1 MADEMV
7 SINCF
12 KKQKRMKIQTITA
25 TKTANIIIDFFSNI
39 DRIDDYFRLRKIERV
54 KDLPVPIPGFGLED
68 DMFQNYDMHPE
79 DMDIEVAQ
87 IDNQTFNAML
97 EKVASFSP
105 DQAPGKELK
114 LVVKE
119 KNTNTLLGF
128 IKLGSPIINSK
139 PRNDYLGGV
148 PELTIFNQRAIM
160 GFFIV
165 PVQPFGFNYLGGK
178 LLALICCSHQVRE
191 MLNEKYDTEFCL
203 FETTSL
209 YGNIKGTSM
218 YDGLKPFLRYK
229 GDTESKFVPT
239 FGEEVYSSCK
249 KIIEDDIQD
258 NLNKLYDTSSR
269 KLKITKKIISL
280 VKASLKESDEN
291 LYEKFVSAIAKAESV
306 TTRKRFYMSDY
317 GFENV
322 RDVLLG
328 KTDTLIKGQNYDKHD
343 LENIISWWKRKAT
356 SRYNNLKAENKV
368 RKELEVWN
376 KDTMNKIDIIR

>member
-1 MADEMV
+1 
-7 SINCF
+7 
-12 KKQKRMKIQTITA
+12 
-25 TKTANIIIDFFSNI
+25 
-39 DRIDDYFRLRKIERV
+39 
-54 KDLPVPIPGFGLED
+54 
-68 DMFQNYDMHPE
+68 MFQSYDMVPE
-79 DMDIEVAQ
+79 DMDIEVTQ

-139 PRNDYLGGV
+139 PRNNYLGDV

-160 GFFIV
+160 GFVIV

-178 LLALICCSHQVRE
+178 LLALICTSHKVRE
-191 MLNEKYDTEFCL
+191 MLNDKYDTEFCL

-218 YDGLKPFLRYK
+218 YDGLKPFLRFK
-229 GDTESKFVPT
+229 GDTISKFVPT
-239 FGEEVYSSCK
+239 LGEEAYSSCK

-258 NLNKLYDTSSR
+258 EIIHKDASSR
-269 KLKITKKIISL
+269 KLKITSKIISL
-280 VKASLKESDEN
+280 VKNSLRETDIN
-291 LYEKFVSAIAKAESV
+291 LYEKFVSAIEKAESV
-306 TTRKRFYMSDY
+306 TTQKRFYMSDY
-317 GFENV
+317 GFENT

-376 KDTMNKIDIIR
+376 AETMNKIDIIR

>member
-1 MADEMV
+1 
-7 SINCF
+7 
-12 KKQKRMKIQTITA
+12 MKIQTTTA
-25 TKTANIIIDFFSNI
+25 VKTANIIIDFFSNI

-68 DMFQNYDMHPE
+68 DMFQDYDMYPE

-119 KNTNTLLGF
+119 KNTNTMLGF

-139 PRNDYLGGV
+139 PRNNYLGDV

-160 GFFIV
+160 GFVIV
-165 PVQPFGFNYLGGK
+165 PIQPFGFNYLGGK
-178 LLALICCSHQVRE
+178 LLALICCSHKVRE
-191 MLNEKYDTEFCL
+191 MINEKYDTEFCL

-218 YDGLKPFLRYK
+218 YDGLKPFLRFK

-239 FGEEVYSSCK
+239 LGEEAYASCK
-249 KIIEDDIQD
+249 KIIEDDVQD
-258 NLNKLYDTSSR
+258 EIIHKDASSR
-269 KLKITKKIISL
+269 KLKITTKMISL
-280 VKASLKESDEN
+280 IKISLRESDID
-291 LYEKFVSAIAKAESV
+291 LYEKFVSAITKAEGV
-306 TTRKRFYMSDY
+306 TTQKRFYMSDY
-317 GFENV
+317 GFENT

-328 KTDTLIKGQNYDKHD
+328 KTDILIKGQNYHKHD
-343 LENIISWWKRKAT
+343 LENIINWWKRKAT
-356 SRYNNLKAENKV
+356 NRYNNLKANDKV

-376 KDTMNKIDIIR
+376 AETMNKIDIIR

>member
-1 MADEMV
+1 
-7 SINCF
+7 
-12 KKQKRMKIQTITA
+12 MKIQQDSA

-39 DRIDDYFRLRKIERV
+39 NRIDDYFRLRKIERV

-79 DMDIEVAQ
+79 DMDIEVTR

-139 PRNDYLGGV
+139 PRNNYLGDV

-160 GFFIV
+160 GFVIV

-178 LLALICCSHQVRE
+178 LLALICTSHKVRE
-191 MLNEKYDTEFCL
+191 MLNDKYDTEFCL

-218 YDGLKPFLRYK
+218 YDGLKPFLRFK
-229 GDTESKFVPT
+229 GDTISKFVPT
-239 FGEEVYSSCK
+239 LGEESYFSCK
-249 KIIEDDIQD
+249 KIIEDDVQD
-258 NLNKLYDTSSR
+258 DIIHKGASSR
-269 KLKITKKIISL
+269 KLKITSKMISL
-280 VKASLKESDEN
+280 IKASLKETDID
-291 LYEKFVSAIAKAESV
+291 LYDKFVSAIKKAESV
-306 TTRKRFYMSDY
+306 TTQKRFYMSDY
-317 GFENV
+317 GFENA

-328 KTDTLIKGQNYDKHD
+328 KTETLIKGPNYHKHD

-356 SRYNNLKAENKV
+356 SRYNKLKSEDRI

-376 KDTMNKIDIIR
+376 AETMNKIDIIR

>member
-1 MADEMV
+1 MVDEVV

-12 KKQKRMKIQTITA
+12 KKQKRMKIQTTTA
-25 TKTANIIIDFFSNI
+25 TKTANIIIDFFSSV

-54 KDLPVPIPGFGLED
+54 KNLPAPIPGFGLED
-68 DMFQNYDMHPE
+68 DMFQNYDMSPE
-79 DMDIEVAQ
+79 DMDIDVVQ
-87 IDNQTFNAML
+87 IDNQTFNTML
-97 EKVASFSP
+97 EKIASFSP

-119 KNTNTLLGF
+119 KNTNTMLGF

-139 PRNDYLGGV
+139 PRNNYLGDV

-160 GFFIV
+160 GFVIV

-178 LLALICCSHQVRE
+178 LLALICTSHKVRE

-209 YGNIKGTSM
+209 YGNIKGMSM
-218 YDGLKPFLRYK
+218 YDGLKPFLRFK

-239 FGEEVYSSCK
+239 LGEEAYASCK
-249 KIIEDDIQD
+249 KIIEDDVQD
-258 NLNKLYDTSSR
+258 EIIHKDASSR
-269 KLKITKKIISL
+269 KLKITTKMISL
-280 VKASLKESDEN
+280 VKTSLKESDID
-291 LYEKFVSAIAKAESV
+291 LYDKFVSAIKKAEGV
-306 TTRKRFYMSDY
+306 TTQKRFYMSDY
-317 GFENV
+317 GFENT

-343 LENIISWWKRKAT
+343 LENIINWWKRKAT
-356 SRYNNLKAENKV
+356 SRYNNLKASDKV

-376 KDTMNKIDIIR
+376 AETMNKIDIIR

>member
-1 MADEMV
+1 
-7 SINCF
+7 
-12 KKQKRMKIQTITA
+12 MKIQTATA

-39 DRIDDYFRLRKIERV
+39 NRIDDYFRLRKIERV

-68 DMFQNYDMHPE
+68 DMFQSYDMYPE
-79 DMDIEVAQ
+79 DMDIEVTQ

-139 PRNDYLGGV
+139 PRNNYLGGV

-160 GFFIV
+160 GFVIV

-178 LLALICCSHQVRE
+178 LLALICCSHKIRE
-191 MLNEKYDTEFCL
+191 MLNDKYDTEFCL

-218 YDGLKPFLRYK
+218 YDGLKPFLRFK
-229 GDTESKFVPT
+229 GDTISKFVPT
-239 FGEEVYSSCK
+239 LGEEAYSSCK
-249 KIIEDDIQD
+249 KIVEDDIQD
-258 NLNKLYDTSSR
+258 EIIHKDASSR
-269 KLKITKKIISL
+269 KLKITTKIISL
-280 VKASLKESDEN
+280 VKSSLKESDIN
-291 LYEKFVSAIAKAESV
+291 LYDKFVSAIAKAESV
-306 TTRKRFYMSDY
+306 TTQKRFYMSDY

-328 KTDTLIKGQNYDKHD
+328 KTDILIKGQNYDKHD
-343 LENIISWWKRKAT
+343 LENIINWWKKKAT
-356 SRYNNLKAENKV
+356 SRYNNLKAKNKV
-368 RKELEVWN
+368 RTELEVWN
-376 KDTMNKIDIIR
+376 AESMNKIDIIR

>member
-1 MADEMV
+1 MVDEVV

-12 KKQKRMKIQTITA
+12 KKQKRMKIQTTTA
-25 TKTANIIIDFFSNI
+25 TKTANIIIDFFSSV

-54 KDLPVPIPGFGLED
+54 KNLPAPIPGFGLED
-68 DMFQNYDMHPE
+68 DMFQNYDMSPE
-79 DMDIEVAQ
+79 DMDIDVVQ
-87 IDNQTFNAML
+87 IDNQTFNTML
-97 EKVASFSP
+97 EKIASFSP

-119 KNTNTLLGF
+119 KNTNTMLGF

-139 PRNDYLGGV
+139 PRNNYLGDV

-160 GFFIV
+160 GFVIV

-178 LLALICCSHQVRE
+178 LLALICTSHKVRE

-209 YGNIKGTSM
+209 YGNIKGMSM
-218 YDGLKPFLRYK
+218 YDGLKPFLRFK

-239 FGEEVYSSCK
+239 LGEEAYASCK
-249 KIIEDDIQD
+249 KIIEDDVQD
-258 NLNKLYDTSSR
+258 EIIHKDASSR
-269 KLKITKKIISL
+269 KLKITTKMISL
-280 VKASLKESDEN
+280 VKSSLRESDVN
-291 LYEKFVSAIAKAESV
+291 LYEKFVSAITKAEGV
-306 TTRKRFYMSDY
+306 TTQKRFYMSDY
-317 GFENV
+317 GFENT

-343 LENIISWWKRKAT
+343 LENIINWWKRKAT
-356 SRYNNLKAENKV
+356 SRYNNLKASDKV

-376 KDTMNKIDIIR
+376 AETMNKIDIIR

>member
-1 MADEMV
+1 
-7 SINCF
+7 
-12 KKQKRMKIQTITA
+12 MKIQTITA

-68 DMFQNYDMHPE
+68 DMFQNYDMLPE
-79 DMDIEVAQ
+79 DMDIEVTQ

-119 KNTNTLLGF
+119 KNTNTMLGF

-139 PRNDYLGGV
+139 PRNNYLGDV

-160 GFFIV
+160 GFVIV
-165 PVQPFGFNYLGGK
+165 PIQPFGFNYLGGK
-178 LLALICCSHQVRE
+178 LLALICCSHKVRE

-218 YDGLKPFLRYK
+218 YDGLKPFLRFK

-239 FGEEVYSSCK
+239 LGEESYALCK
-249 KIIEDDIQD
+249 KIIENDVQD
-258 NLNKLYDTSSR
+258 EIIHKDASSR
-269 KLKITKKIISL
+269 KLKITTKMISL
-280 VKASLKESDEN
+280 VKTSLKESDID
-291 LYEKFVSAIAKAESV
+291 LYDKFVSAIKKAEGV
-306 TTRKRFYMSDY
+306 TTQKRFYMSDY
-317 GFENV
+317 GFENT

-343 LENIISWWKRKAT
+343 LENIINWWKRKAT
-356 SRYNNLKAENKV
+356 SRYNNLKASDKV

-376 KDTMNKIDIIR
+376 AETMNKIDIIR

>member
-1 MADEMV
+1 
-7 SINCF
+7 
-12 KKQKRMKIQTITA
+12 MKIQPNSAI
-25 TKTANIIIDFFSNI
+25 KTANIIIDFFSNI

-68 DMFQNYDMHPE
+68 DMFQNYDMCPE
-79 DMDIEVAQ
+79 DMDIEVTQ

-119 KNTNTLLGF
+119 KNTNTILGF

-139 PRNDYLGGV
+139 PRNNYLGDV

-160 GFFIV
+160 GFVIV
-165 PVQPFGFNYLGGK
+165 PIQPFGFNYLGGK
-178 LLALICCSHQVRE
+178 LLALICTSHKVRE
-191 MLNEKYDTEFCL
+191 MLNDKYDTEFCL

-209 YGNIKGTSM
+209 YGNIKGMSM
-218 YDGLKPFLRYK
+218 YDGLKPFLRFK
-229 GDTESKFVPT
+229 GDTISKFVPT
-239 FGEEVYSSCK
+239 LGEEAYSSCK
-249 KIIEDDIQD
+249 KIIEDDVQD
-258 NLNKLYDTSSR
+258 DLIHKDASSR
-269 KLKITKKIISL
+269 KLKITTKMISL
-280 VKASLKESDEN
+280 IKSSLRDSDIN
-291 LYEKFVSAIAKAESV
+291 LYEKFVSAITKAEGV
-306 TTRKRFYMSDY
+306 TTQKRFYMSDY
-317 GFENV
+317 GFENA

-328 KTDTLIKGQNYDKHD
+328 KTDKLIKGQNYDKHD
-343 LENIISWWKRKAT
+343 LENIINWWKRKAT

-376 KDTMNKIDIIR
+376 ADTMNKIDIIR

>member
-1 MADEMV
+1 MVNEMV
-7 SINCF
+7 SVNCF
-12 KKQKRMKIQTITA
+12 EKQKIVKIQTTTA
-25 TKTANIIIDFFSNI
+25 VKTANIIIDFFSNI

-68 DMFQNYDMHPE
+68 DMFQDYDMYPE

-119 KNTNTLLGF
+119 KNTNTMLGF

-139 PRNDYLGGV
+139 PRNNYLGDV

-160 GFFIV
+160 GFVIV
-165 PVQPFGFNYLGGK
+165 PIQPFGFNYLGGK
-178 LLALICCSHQVRE
+178 LLALICCSHKVRE
-191 MLNEKYDTEFCL
+191 MINEKYDTEFCL

-218 YDGLKPFLRYK
+218 YDGLKPFLRFK

-239 FGEEVYSSCK
+239 LGEEAYASCK
-249 KIIEDDIQD
+249 KIIEDDVQD
-258 NLNKLYDTSSR
+258 EIIHKDASSR
-269 KLKITKKIISL
+269 KLKITTKMISL
-280 VKASLKESDEN
+280 IKASLRESDID
-291 LYEKFVSAIAKAESV
+291 LYEKFVSAITKAEGV
-306 TTRKRFYMSDY
+306 TTQKRFYMSDY
-317 GFENV
+317 GFENT

-328 KTDTLIKGQNYDKHD
+328 KTDTLIKGQNYHKHD
-343 LENIISWWKRKAT
+343 LENIINWWKRKAT
-356 SRYNNLKAENKV
+356 NRYNNLKANDKV

-376 KDTMNKIDIIR
+376 AETMNKIDIIR

>member
-1 MADEMV
+1 
-7 SINCF
+7 
-12 KKQKRMKIQTITA
+12 MKIQQDSA

-68 DMFQNYDMHPE
+68 DMFQNYDMYPE
-79 DMDIEVAQ
+79 DMDIEVTQ

-139 PRNDYLGGV
+139 PRNNYLGDV

-160 GFFIV
+160 GFVIV

-178 LLALICCSHQVRE
+178 LLALICTSHKVRE
-191 MLNEKYDTEFCL
+191 MLNDKYDTEFCL

-218 YDGLKPFLRYK
+218 YDGLKPFLRFK
-229 GDTESKFVPT
+229 GDTISKFVPT
-239 FGEEVYSSCK
+239 LGEEAYSSCK

-258 NLNKLYDTSSR
+258 EIIHKDASSR
-269 KLKITKKIISL
+269 KLKITTKIISL
-280 VKASLKESDEN
+280 VKSSLRETDIN
-291 LYEKFVSAIAKAESV
+291 LYEKFVSAIEKAEGV
-306 TTRKRFYMSDY
+306 TTQKRFYMSDY
-317 GFENV
+317 GFENT

-356 SRYNNLKAENKV
+356 SRYNNLMVQNKV

-376 KDTMNKIDIIR
+376 ADTMNKIDIIR

>member
-1 MADEMV
+1 MV

-68 DMFQNYDMHPE
+68 DMFQNYDMLPE
-79 DMDIEVAQ
+79 DMDIEVTQ

-119 KNTNTLLGF
+119 KNTNTMLGF

-139 PRNDYLGGV
+139 PRNNYLGDV

-160 GFFIV
+160 GFVIV
-165 PVQPFGFNYLGGK
+165 PIQPFGFNYLGGK
-178 LLALICCSHQVRE
+178 LLALICCSHKVRE

-218 YDGLKPFLRYK
+218 YDGLKPFLRFK

-239 FGEEVYSSCK
+239 LGEESYASCK
-249 KIIEDDIQD
+249 KIIENDVQD
-258 NLNKLYDTSSR
+258 EIIHKDASSR
-269 KLKITKKIISL
+269 KLKITTKMISL
-280 VKASLKESDEN
+280 VKTSLKESDID
-291 LYEKFVSAIAKAESV
+291 LYDKFVSAIKKAEGV
-306 TTRKRFYMSDY
+306 TTQKRFYMSDY
-317 GFENV
+317 GFENT

-343 LENIISWWKRKAT
+343 LENIINWWKRKAT
-356 SRYNNLKAENKV
+356 SRYNNLKASDKV

-376 KDTMNKIDIIR
+376 AETMNKIDIIR

>member
-1 MADEMV
+1 
-7 SINCF
+7 
-12 KKQKRMKIQTITA
+12 MKIQTESA

-68 DMFQNYDMHPE
+68 DMFQNYDMYPE
-79 DMDIEVAQ
+79 DMDIEVTQ

-139 PRNDYLGGV
+139 PRNNYLGDV

-160 GFFIV
+160 GFVIV

-178 LLALICCSHQVRE
+178 LLALICTSHKVRE
-191 MLNEKYDTEFCL
+191 MLNDKYDTEFCL

-218 YDGLKPFLRYK
+218 YDGLKPFLRFK
-229 GDTESKFVPT
+229 GDTISKFVPT
-239 FGEEVYSSCK
+239 LGEEAYSSCK

-258 NLNKLYDTSSR
+258 EIIHKDASSR
-269 KLKITKKIISL
+269 KLKITTKIISL
-280 VKASLKESDEN
+280 VKSSLRETDIN
-291 LYEKFVSAIAKAESV
+291 LYEKFVSAIEKAEGV
-306 TTRKRFYMSDY
+306 TTQKRFYMSDY
-317 GFENV
+317 GFENT

-356 SRYNNLKAENKV
+356 SRYNNLMAQNKV

-376 KDTMNKIDIIR
+376 AETMNKIDIIR

>member
-1 MADEMV
+1 
-7 SINCF
+7 
-12 KKQKRMKIQTITA
+12 MKIQTTTA
-25 TKTANIIIDFFSNI
+25 TKTANIIIDFFSSV

-54 KDLPVPIPGFGLED
+54 KNLPAPIPGFGLED
-68 DMFQNYDMHPE
+68 DMFQNYDMSPE
-79 DMDIEVAQ
+79 DMDIDVVQ
-87 IDNQTFNAML
+87 IDNQTFNTML
-97 EKVASFSP
+97 EKIASFSP

-119 KNTNTLLGF
+119 KNTNTMLGF

-139 PRNDYLGGV
+139 PRNNYLGDV

-160 GFFIV
+160 GFVIV
-165 PVQPFGFNYLGGK
+165 PIQPFGFNYLGGK
-178 LLALICCSHQVRE
+178 LLALICCSHKVRE

-218 YDGLKPFLRYK
+218 YDGLKPFLRFK

-239 FGEEVYSSCK
+239 LGEESYASCK
-249 KIIEDDIQD
+249 KIIENDVQD
-258 NLNKLYDTSSR
+258 EIIHKDASSR
-269 KLKITKKIISL
+269 KLKITTKMISL
-280 VKASLKESDEN
+280 VKTSLKESDID
-291 LYEKFVSAIAKAESV
+291 LYDKFVSAIKKAEGV
-306 TTRKRFYMSDY
+306 TTQKRFYMSDY
-317 GFENV
+317 GFENT

-343 LENIISWWKRKAT
+343 LENIINWWKRKAT
-356 SRYNNLKAENKV
+356 SRYNNLKASDKV

-376 KDTMNKIDIIR
+376 AETMNKIDIIR